1 MKHLLL
7 LLLAGACTAYTPI
20 AERSWVN
27 FKNVPVPAYNSSLL
41 HEAPNI
47 IYAKEILIEERL
59 NEVSKMIDK
68 SLQDF
73 HANIKRYTTDLT
85 KRMKRATAK
94 RDYGFVRKPE
104 LRHQYGML
112 FNHHGQVISGLKNM
126 DLFLSIDLPKI
137 EDIATCHLRS
147 RIVTTGL
154 LHTRLTK
161 TTMCIFP
168 RTDLEETTMDP

>member
-1 MKHLLL
+1 MKHL
-7 LLLAGACTAYTPI
+7 T
-20 AERSWVN
+20 
-27 FKNVPVPAYNSSLL
+27 F
-41 HEAPNI
+41 

-104 LRHQYGML
+104 LRHQYGMCL
-112 FNHHGQVISGLKNM
+112 
-126 DLFLSIDLPKI
+126 
-137 EDIATCHLRS
+137 
-147 RIVTTGL
+147 
-154 LHTRLTK
+154 
-161 TTMCIFP
+161 
-168 RTDLEETTMDP
+168 TTMDRSFLD

>member
-1 MKHLLL
+1 M
-7 LLLAGACTAYTPI
+7 PI
-20 AERSWVN
+20 TKRSWVN

-73 HANIKRYTTDLT
+73 HTNIKQYTTDLT

-112 FNHHGQVISGLKNM
+112 FNHHGRS
-126 DLFLSIDLPKI
+126 FLD
-137 EDIATCHLRS
+137 
-147 RIVTTGL
+147 
-154 LHTRLTK
+154 
-161 TTMCIFP
+161 
-168 RTDLEETTMDP
+168 

>member
-1 MKHLLL
+1 MKRLLL
-7 LLLAGACTAYTPI
+7 LLLAGACIAYTPI

-85 KRMKRATAK
+85 KRMKRATGKK
-94 RDYGFVRKPE
+94 RLWIRKE
-104 LRHQYGML
+104 TRALT
-112 FNHHGQVISGLKNM
+112 
-126 DLFLSIDLPKI
+126 SI
-137 EDIATCHLRS
+137 RN
-147 RIVTTGL
+147 VV
-154 LHTRLTK
+154 
-161 TTMCIFP
+161 
-168 RTDLEETTMDP
+168 